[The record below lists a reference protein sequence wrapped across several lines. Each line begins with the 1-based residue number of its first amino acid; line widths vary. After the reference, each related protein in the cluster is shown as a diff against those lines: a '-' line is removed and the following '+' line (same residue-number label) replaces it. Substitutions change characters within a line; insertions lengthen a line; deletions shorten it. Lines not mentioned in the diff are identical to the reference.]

1 MNDVRA
7 NKKKRRKWEDNIGMR
22 EVYQKK
28 KTVEYSQK
36 SKHQPREKNRSEIQ
50 YLKPLNNLST
60 HMDTSIYT
68 QRERM
73 IRYGVSFPYL
83 TAYPEEKKKK
93 YLASLFSF
101 SFFDFFSLFF
111 RREQT
116 THTPHTSARKEKN
129 CVNGCMDSDA
139 SASTVWN
146 SERISED

>member
-60 HMDTSIYT
+60 HTDTSIYT

-93 YLASLFSF
+93 ISCLIV
-101 SFFDFFSLFF
+101 FFFFF
-111 RREQT
+111 RFLFPLLPQRTNNPYT
-116 THTPHTSARKEKN
+116 THFRKKRKKL
-129 CVNGCMDSDA
+129 CKWVYG
-139 SASTVWN
+139 
-146 SERISED
+146 